1 MTVCGTPPLGSGNV
15 QKVKSRLEKTKKL
28 QLPGKFMNLITFHK
42 KFDEFFCSFVYRSF
56 NGWCWNV

>member
-28 QLPGKFMNLITFHK
+28 QLPGKFKITFHK
-42 KFDEFFCSFVYRSF
+42 NIYENYCLFVYRSF